1 MKHLNMAAKP
11 EGCLPSESAMNPLVT
26 LAVPAFQRADLLD
39 RALRSAFAQEGL
51 APEALEVLVIEDPAI
66 GEGARAASPVE
77 QLCRSI
83 SDPRL
88 RYQRNP
94 TNLGMVDNWNRCL
107 RQARG
112 RWVVLLH
119 DDDWLA
125 PDFVRQCLELIAA
138 NPALRLVGS
147 MGFIERDGETPR
159 RAGGVATRAPWR
171 ITPFHFLLGNPFFV
185 SGVMMDRQMAVDFG
199 GFDGR
204 WYPTMDSDYWLR
216 FCEAAPGARLP
227 APLVHYHIGRNVSLQ
242 PSVLTAYIVNDFKQR
257 KMILEAHYPGNR
269 WLQWHS
275 RLKPYRERP
284 FLEQLFRVAIDPR
297 EVDRAL
303 MDVGWRPVAHGLR
316 WTYLPLRA
324 VLELGARLR
333 SQRLVARTER

>member
-1 MKHLNMAAKP
+1 
-11 EGCLPSESAMNPLVT
+11 MNPLVT

-39 RALRSAFAQEGL
+39 RALRSAFAQAGL
-51 APEALEVLVIEDPAI
+51 APDVLEVLVIEDPAP
-66 GEGARAASPVE
+66 GEGAQAGSPVE

-83 SDPRL
+83 ADPRF
-88 RYQRNP
+88 RYERNT
-94 TNLGMVDNWNRCL
+94 TNLGMVGNWNRCL
-107 RQARG
+107 HLARG

-125 PDFVRQCLELIAA
+125 PDFVQQCLDLIAA
-138 NPALRLVGS
+138 NPALRLVGC
-147 MGFIERDGETPR
+147 MGVIERDGEAPR
-159 RAGGVATRAPWR
+159 RAGGAVPRAPWR

-185 SGVMMDRQMAVDFG
+185 SGVMMDRQMALDFG
-199 GFDGR
+199 GFDAR

-242 PSVLTAYIVNDFKQR
+242 PSVLTGYIVNDFKQR
-257 KMILEAHYPGNR
+257 SMILAAHHPGNR
-269 WLQWHS
+269 WLRWHS
-275 RLKPYRERP
+275 RLKPYRERR

-297 EVDRAL
+297 DVERAL
-303 MDVGWRPVAHGLR
+303 MDAGWRPVPRGLR

-324 VLELGARLR
+324 MLELISRAR
-333 SQRLVARTER
+333 SQRLVAKPDS